1 MSRVVDEASPGFFA
15 DVTPDD
21 DVTHKNMSWIRVGGA
36 GNLVLQGWN
45 GDEVTIAVAAGEY
58 VPFRTG
64 IIKEATSASGLV
76 LFG

>member
-1 MSRVVDEASPGFFA
+1 MSRVVDEASPGFFS
-15 DVTPDD
+15 DVTPDN
-21 DVTHKNMSWIRVGGA
+21 DVMHENRSWIRVGTA

-45 GDEVTIAVAAGEY
+45 GDEVTIAAVAGEY

-64 IIKEATSASGLV
+64 TIRETTTAADLV

>member
-15 DVTPDD
+15 DVVPDD
-21 DVTHKNMSWIRVGGA
+21 DVAHANRSWIRVGGA

-64 IIKEATSASGLV
+64 TIKETTTATGLV
-76 LFG
+76 LIG